1 MISSFGSMVLSR
13 TAIAGIALVIATCE
27 QPSVAPQH
35 GAQAQSSE
43 VTPTPEAPRRFHPG
57 AARAPDVVEA
67 LRSSSRPEL
76 LLERISD
83 PAERGIALWVVAQR
97 EGLEVERR
105 EAMLLELAGMG
116 HPLTPWAAYRL
127 AELSYEEDA
136 ERALSLLETIPADF
150 PSPNSVLRIR
160 ALTLVAAGRVSDAI
174 PLLRQLVAEAPQRS
188 GAASAAMPLAAI
200 LLTQDDVASK
210 EEALQLL
217 RRVATRAPKARVGQE
232 AAAQAEVLL
241 AALPEIRRRA
251 LANVPLADRFR
262 EADALYASNHH
273 RDAEAAYAALVASM
287 GPDEPRR
294 CEALL
299 QQGKAILRQRA
310 RQRGAPFMHDVA
322 RRCTGDE
329 RAWAH
334 YKAGRAYAQ
343 SGDAARAR
351 TEYAALLQHSPQHR
365 LADDVIFRT
374 ALLEQGRDR
383 TEYERLL
390 QVLIDDHQDGDMRG
404 EAIFRL
410 AMHHRE
416 GDRHEEALVLFEAG
430 RDVGENT
437 EGLQGRSAYWRAR
450 TLAALNRPAV
460 DAYAEVVQAWPLSYY
475 SQHALARILAESP
488 ERHAE
493 LLSSLQSDDEPE
505 LSFPWRAELDDPRFV
520 RALVLLQVGASDEA
534 LEELSA
540 IGFFG
545 SGADDDAKWLV
556 ASLLAEAGEL
566 TRLTRLVRGQR
577 GFRRTMP
584 TGRARALWRLAYPQ
598 AFAPLIENAASAA
611 EVSSALVRAVAREE
625 SSFDPNAVS
634 WAHAYG
640 LVQVLLPT
648 ARRYGRDLDERI
660 TARNVRDPEINLHC
674 GTKFMAWLQGR
685 YPSDMFIPAAYN
697 AGHGS
702 LDRWL
707 RRARASQTPGDQD
720 FDAFVE
726 SIPFDETRRYTRR
739 VLQTYGVYSW
749 LDTGRLPEMPT
760 TI

>member
-27 QPSVAPQH
+27 QPAVSPQH
-35 GAQAQSSE
+35 HAQAQASE
-43 VTPTPEAPRRFHPG
+43 VEPPPAAPRRFHPR

-67 LRSSSRPEL
+67 LRTSSSPEA

-83 PAERGIALWVVAQR
+83 PAERGMGLWVVAQR
-97 EGLEVERR
+97 ESLADERR
-105 EAMLLELAGMG
+105 EAMLEELAGMN
-116 HPLTPWAAYRL
+116 HPLAPWAAYRL
-127 AELSYEEDA
+127 AESTYESDA
-136 ERALSLLETIPADF
+136 ERTFALLETIPEDF
-150 PSPNSVLRIR
+150 PSPMGVRRLR
-160 ALTLVAAGRVSDAI
+160 ALTLVAAGRVDDAI
-174 PLLRQLVAEAPQRS
+174 PLLRQLVADAPQRS

-200 LLTQDDVASK
+200 LTTQEDVALK
-210 EEALQLL
+210 EEALHLL
-217 RRVATRAPKARVGQE
+217 RRVATRAPKARVGRDAAELAE
-232 AAAQAEVLL
+232 ALL
-241 AALPEIRRRA
+241 AALPAPRRRA
-251 LANVPLADRFR
+251 LAEIPLADRFR

-273 RDAEAAYAALVASM
+273 RDAEAAYGAIVASM
-287 GPDEPRR
+287 GPDEPRL

-310 RQRGAPFMHDVA
+310 RRRGAPFMHDVA

-351 TEYAALLQHSPQHR
+351 TEYAALVQESPDHR

-383 TEYERLL
+383 AEYERLL
-390 QVLIDDHQDGDMRG
+390 QVLIDEHQDGDMRG
-404 EAIFRL
+404 EAIFHL

-416 GDRHEEALVLFEAG
+416 GERHEEALALFEAG

-437 EGLQGRSAYWRAR
+437 EGMQGRSAYWRAR
-450 TLAALNRPAV
+450 SFAALNRPAV
-460 DAYAEVVQAWPLSYY
+460 EAYAEVVQAWPLSYY
-475 SQHALARILAESP
+475 AQHALARIHAENP

-493 LLSSLQSDDEPE
+493 LLASLQSEETPE
-505 LSFPWRAELDDPRFV
+505 LSFPWRAELDDSRFA
-520 RALVLLQVGASDEA
+520 RALMLLQVGASDEA
-534 LEELSA
+534 QQELSA

-577 GFRRTMP
+577 GFRRTAP
-584 TGRARALWRLAYPQ
+584 TGRARAMWRLAYPQ
-598 AFAPLIENAASAA
+598 AFAPLIETAAAAA
-611 EVSSALVRAVAREE
+611 EVSPALVRAVAREE

-648 ARRYGRDLDERI
+648 ARRYGRDLEERI
-660 TARNVRDPEINLHC
+660 TAHNVRDPEINLHC

-697 AGHGS
+697 AGHGA

-707 RRARASQTPGDQD
+707 RRARASETPGAQD

-749 LDTGRLPEMPT
+749 LDTGRLPEMPS

>member
-1 MISSFGSMVLSR
+1 MVFSR

-27 QPSVAPQH
+27 QPAVTPQH
-35 GAQAQSSE
+35 HAQAQASE
-43 VTPTPEAPRRFHPG
+43 TVPPAEVAPRRFHPR
-57 AARAPDVVEA
+57 AAQAPDIVEA
-67 LRSSSRPEL
+67 LRTSSRPEV

-83 PAERGIALWVVAQR
+83 PAERGIGLWVLAHR
-97 EGLEVERR
+97 ESLTAERR
-105 EAMLLELAGMG
+105 DAMLEELAGMN
-116 HPLTPWAAYRL
+116 HALAPWAAYRL
-127 AELSYEEDA
+127 AESTHESNS
-136 ERALSLLETIPADF
+136 ERALTLLESIPEDF
-150 PSPNSVLRIR
+150 PSANSVQRVR
-160 ALTLVAAGRVSDAI
+160 ALTLVAAGRLDDAI
-174 PLLRQLVAEAPQRS
+174 PLLRELVAEAPQRS

-200 LLTQDDVASK
+200 LSAQDDAALK
-210 EEALQLL
+210 EEALHLL
-217 RRVATRAPKARVGQE
+217 RRVATRAPKARVGRD
-232 AAAQAEVLL
+232 AAQQAEALL
-241 AALPEIRRRA
+241 AALPAPRRRA
-251 LANVPLADRFR
+251 LEEIPLADRFR

-273 RDAEAAYAALVASM
+273 RDAEAAYGAIVASM
-287 GPDEPRR
+287 GPEEPRL

-310 RQRGAPFMHDVA
+310 RRRGAPFMHEVA

-351 TEYAALLQHSPQHR
+351 AEYSALVQESPDHR

-390 QVLIDDHQDGDMRG
+390 QVLIDEHQDGDMRG
-404 EAIFRL
+404 EAIFHL

-416 GDRHEEALVLFEAG
+416 GGRHEEALALFEAG

-437 EGLQGRSAYWRAR
+437 EGMQGRSAYWRAR
-450 TLAALNRPAV
+450 SLAALERPAV
-460 DAYAEVVQAWPLSYY
+460 EAYAEVVQAWPLSYY
-475 SQHALARILAESP
+475 AQHALSRIHAESP
-488 ERHAE
+488 ERHAQ
-493 LLSSLQSDDEPE
+493 LLESLRSDEEPD
-505 LSFPWRAELDDPRFV
+505 LSFPWRAELDDPRFA

-534 LEELSA
+534 QQEFSA
-540 IGFFG
+540 MGFFG

-577 GFRRTMP
+577 GFRRTAP
-584 TGRARALWRLAYPQ
+584 TGRARAMWRLAYPQ
-598 AFAPLIENAASAA
+598 AFAPLIETAAAEA
-611 EVSSALVRAVAREE
+611 EVSPALVRAVAREE
-625 SSFDPNAVS
+625 SSFDPGAVS

-648 ARRYGRDLDERI
+648 ARRYGRDLDVRI
-660 TARNVRDPEINLHC
+660 TAHNVRDPEINLHC
-674 GTKFMAWLQGR
+674 GTGFMAWLQGR
-685 YPSDMFIPAAYN
+685 YPSDVFIPAAYN
-697 AGHGS
+697 AGHGA

-707 RRARASQTPGDQD
+707 RRARASETPGAQD

-749 LDTGRLPEMPT
+749 LDSGRLPEMPT
-760 TI
+760 TIEP